1 MHGIDV
7 SVTETSQASAPRSD
21 HRLIDDVST
30 SVVASR
36 GNDALLELTVMGGSD
51 DASLFIEAVRL
62 RSVRASIS
70 SSAPTTR
77 TRTVAPCSTSTS
89 GRFRSPSTSSAVWSL
104 FPHRQVVADVAGG
117 RRELRDP
124 QGSPSRA
131 ADSSERPPVGVTQ

>member
-51 DASLFIEAVRL
+51 DAS
-62 RSVRASIS
+62 S
-70 SSAPTTR
+70 S
-77 TRTVAPCSTSTS
+77 
-89 GRFRSPSTSSAVWSL
+89 
-104 FPHRQVVADVAGG
+104 
-117 RRELRDP
+117 
-124 QGSPSRA
+124 
-131 ADSSERPPVGVTQ
+131 